1 MSLHNRWRHTKNGSW
16 KRFIIVIIIF
26 GNILLGFF
34 CFSSSGSNN
43 VLAKKDTIIY
53 FSKHIRVVGHRSK
66 EFGWTSFN
74 PIEIFLD
81 ENQIFRDTKKEY
93 WLSGLESN
101 QYPRLLECVD
111 GSFQLLI
118 EVDERPNQNELQ
130 LFSISKNGQIQHN
143 EVPIFNWNPRDIDHN
158 GKLEVMGVLTNGET
172 IAKGDTA
179 LYNPT
184 LVYELSNRCLMLDS
198 SATIK
203 INETIWG
210 KFHGYYYNDSLLLP
224 FKRKIF

>member
-16 KRFIIVIIIF
+16 KRFIIVIIIL

-203 INETIWG
+203 INDVG